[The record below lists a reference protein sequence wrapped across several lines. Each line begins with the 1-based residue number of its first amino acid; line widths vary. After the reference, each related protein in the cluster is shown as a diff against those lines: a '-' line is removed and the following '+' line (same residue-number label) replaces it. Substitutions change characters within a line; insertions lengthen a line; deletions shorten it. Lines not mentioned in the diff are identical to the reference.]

1 MSEKREQITETALKL
16 FCENGFQNTS
26 TAMISREAGVATGTL
41 FIYFPVKEE
50 LITTLYVESKNKLA
64 AFLKE
69 GISRQKT
76 PKLKMKHIWM
86 RSCEWAEE
94 HPYAFQYI
102 QMVSASP
109 YVSDVALKKGSSVS
123 DFAEKFLLTAIKDA
137 SIARISTPLFFSL
150 FEGLLTSTAN
160 HIATLRSTKSKER
173 IVEQSFGIFWGG
185 VAK

>member
-1 MSEKREQITETALKL
+1 MSEKREQITEAALKL

-26 TAMISREAGVATGTL
+26 TALISREAGVATGTL

-50 LITTLYVESKNKLA
+50 LITTLYIESKNKLA

-69 GISRQKT
+69 GVSRQKT
-76 PKLKMKHIWM
+76 PKLKMKYLWL
-86 RSCEWAEE
+86 RWNKWAEE

-109 YVSDVALKKGSSVS
+109 YISNVALKKGSSVS
-123 DFAEKFLLTAIKDA
+123 DFAEKFLLAAIKEGA
-137 SIARISTPLFFSL
+137 VARITTPLFFSI

-160 HIATLRSTKSKER
+160 HIATLRSIRSKER
-173 IVEQSFGIFWGG
+173 TMEQSFEIFWKG
-185 VAK
+185 VSR